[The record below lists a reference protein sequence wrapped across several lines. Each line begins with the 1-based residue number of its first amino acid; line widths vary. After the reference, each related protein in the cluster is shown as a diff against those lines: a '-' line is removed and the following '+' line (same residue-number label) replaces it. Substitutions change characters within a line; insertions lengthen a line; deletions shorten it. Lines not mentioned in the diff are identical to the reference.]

1 VTRPSLSQAEAWR
14 PDSLRR
20 LADGWDDAAR
30 KLAAHVDAVMRE
42 IRRSHEFWTGAAAD
56 AARDNA
62 RGIAAAGDDAARHLV
77 IASVAARNGADQI
90 TAAQSSVQTRS
101 LKSSTADSTSR
112 MTAQCRFAPARRP
125 CSSRCP
131 AATPPSRATC

>member
-1 VTRPSLSQAEAWR
+1 MTRPTLSQAEAWR

-30 KLAAHVDAVMRE
+30 NLAAHVDAVMRE

-77 IASVAARNGADQI
+77 IASVAARE
-90 TAAQSSVQTRS
+90 R
-101 LKSSTADSTSR
+101 
-112 MTAQCRFAPARRP
+112 RRP
-125 CSSRCP
+125 DRRGP
-131 AATPPSRATC
+131 VGGTDAGR